1 VRGSRCLAGQRKIAR
16 VSNERLTRHEIT
28 WLLAQEARGAA
39 KTLRDEVVKVQ
50 RQTGSE
56 PAPEPVETTLDAL
69 DDAIAMLSALNTGS
83 RGNKARRGR
92 IDLAALLYEVAPS
105 ARIAIEPGAGTEVF
119 GDEADLRRMVNL
131 LVTQAAAGASQPEVR
146 IRRQTDWVR
155 ISVDLGPDVA
165 ATGELERRWL
175 SRMATRHGGWFELEG
190 GTQSILLQADGA
202 SDQREVHE
210 LRQELKQAQELG
222 EAYARELATVLV
234 SGEVKTEPPPQQAT
248 QSSAAFDALRGAAAA
263 FERIVKASLDA
274 LRVDVA
280 AAAKLHP
287 NSELSHS
294 LARRALSLGE
304 VAGELAL
311 IAESQTDEPPA
322 EIDLVAACRAALGAT
337 SGRASRHDIAIDV
350 SLPERLLV
358 RSAPSTLELL
368 LKLLMAHAVAA
379 TPRGGVVRL
388 SVYATELGAAIAIED
403 GGPPV
408 PEALRSLLLRYAT
421 DPAKLGRPTGFALLA
436 AHSAAIALGSELTLR
451 DGTHGATE
459 AWLTLPLSS

>member
-1 VRGSRCLAGQRKIAR
+1 M
-16 VSNERLTRHEIT
+16 SNERLTRHELS

-50 RQTGSE
+50 RPSGSE

-83 RGNKARRGR
+83 RGTKARRGR

-131 LVTQAAAGASQPEVR
+131 LVTQAAAGASQTEIR
-146 IRRQTDWVR
+146 IRRQDDWVR

-202 SDQREVHE
+202 SDHREVHE

-234 SGEVKTEPPPQQAT
+234 SGEVKTEPPAPALAHAG
-248 QSSAAFDALRGAAAA
+248 SLALDALRGAASA
-263 FERIVKASLDA
+263 FERIVRGNLEA
-274 LRVDVA
+274 LRADVT
-280 AAAKLHP
+280 AAAKLDAQ
-287 NSELSHS
+287 SELSLS
-294 LARRALSLGE
+294 LSRRAQMLSE
-304 VAGELAL
+304 VSAELAL
-311 IAESQTDEPPA
+311 IAEAPTEEPRKDV
-322 EIDLVAACRAALGAT
+322 DLVAACRLALAANST
-337 SGRASRHDIAIDV
+337 RASRHGIAVDV
-350 SLPERLLV
+350 SLPEQLQV
-358 RSAPSTLELL
+358 KSAEGTLGLL
-368 LKLLMAHAVAA
+368 LKLLLAHAIAA
-379 TPRGGVVRL
+379 TPKGGVVRL

-408 PEALRSLLLRYAT
+408 PEALRIPLLRYAT
-421 DPAKLGRPTGFALLA
+421 DPASVGRPTGLALLA
-436 AHSAAIALGSELTLR
+436 ANAAATALGSELSLR
-451 DGTHGATE
+451 EGAHGATE
-459 AWLTLPLSS
+459 AWLTLPLA